1 MEIIFGILMLL
12 LMGGAIVFFISFVIA
27 KITEGIFHWRKQE
40 FSSKQFW
47 QTIAIAALLILIISG
62 MVCGGLL

>member
-1 MEIIFGILMLL
+1 MEIIATILILL
-12 LMGGAIVFFISFVIA
+12 LVAGGIVFFISFVIA

-47 QTIAIAALLILIISG
+47 QTITIAALLILIISG
-62 MVCGGLL
+62 MVCGGAL